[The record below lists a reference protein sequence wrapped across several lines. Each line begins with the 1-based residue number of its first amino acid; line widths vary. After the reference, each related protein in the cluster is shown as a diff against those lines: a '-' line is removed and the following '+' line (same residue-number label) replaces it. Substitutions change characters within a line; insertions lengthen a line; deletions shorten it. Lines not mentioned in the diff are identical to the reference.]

1 MRQNQKEQANMK
13 SYKTT
18 TELVNE
24 IKKDDCFNSYTIGAL
39 RLMYNSSWNT
49 KLSWLDIVA
58 GHIQI
63 KYKVSKEMSYEA
75 AQQFKNP
82 HTSFQK
88 CV

>member
-1 MRQNQKEQANMK
+1 MRQNQKEQPNME

-24 IKKDDCFNSYTIGAL
+24 IKNDERFNSYIIEII
-39 RLMYNSSWNT
+39 RLMYSSTLNT

-58 GHIQI
+58 GFIQI

-82 HTSFQK
+82 YMTVQK

>member
-1 MRQNQKEQANMK
+1 MCQNQKEKENMK

-24 IKKDDCFNSYTIGAL
+24 IKKDECFNSYIIGTMW
-39 RLMYNSSWNT
+39 LMCPSSSDM
-49 KLSWLDIVA
+49 KLWLDIVA

-63 KYKVSKEMSYEA
+63 KYEVSKEMAYEA

-82 HTSFQK
+82 DMFVQK
-88 CV
+88 CD

>member
-1 MRQNQKEQANMK
+1 MLQNQQKQSNMEHYK
-13 SYKTT
+13 ST
-18 TELVNE
+18 TELVNK
-24 IKKDDCFNSYTIGAL
+24 IKEDNCFNSYTIGAL

-58 GHIQI
+58 GHIQT
-63 KYKVSKEMSYEA
+63 KYKVSKEMTYEA

-82 HTSFQK
+82 YMTVQK

>member
-1 MRQNQKEQANMK
+1 MCQNQKEQANMK

-39 RLMYNSSWNT
+39 RLMYSSTLNT

-58 GHIQI
+58 GFIHA
-63 KYKVSKEMSYEA
+63 YEA
-75 AQQFKNP
+75 AQQFNNP
-82 HTSFQK
+82 HMSVQK

>member
-18 TELVNE
+18 TELLNK
-24 IKKDDCFNSYTIGAL
+24 IKEDDCFNSYTIGAL
-39 RLMYNSSWNT
+39 RFMYNSSWNT

-63 KYKVSKEMSYEA
+63 KYKVSKEMACEA
-75 AQQFKNP
+75 AQQFKIP
-82 HTSFQK
+82 YMSVQK

>member
-1 MRQNQKEQANMK
+1 ME

-18 TELVNE
+18 TELINK
-24 IKKDDCFNSYTIGAL
+24 IKEDDCFNSYTIGAL

-63 KYKVSKEMSYEA
+63 KYKVSKEMAYEA
-75 AQQFKNP
+75 VQQFKNL
-82 HTSFQK
+82 HMSVQK

>member
-1 MRQNQKEQANMK
+1 MCQNQKEQANMK

-39 RLMYNSSWNT
+39 RLMYSSTLNT

-63 KYKVSKEMSYEA
+63 KYNVSKEMAYEA

-82 HTSFQK
+82 YMTVQK

>member
-1 MRQNQKEQANMK
+1 MCQNQKEQANMK

-39 RLMYNSSWNT
+39 RFMYNSSWNT

-58 GHIQI
+58 GYIQT
-63 KYKVSKEMSYEA
+63 KYKVSKEMAYEA
-75 AQQFKNP
+75 AQKFKNP
-82 HTSFQK
+82 MK
-88 CV
+88 KKLLKL